1 MNGIIVINKP
11 ANMTSLDV
19 IACLRRRYKQKKFG
33 HAGTLDPMATGVMV
47 VLAGT
52 ATKILPYIQDTDKQ
66 YIASIQ
72 LGAKYDTDD
81 VFGQIEQEAQI
92 HTDFD
97 FEAVLKTF
105 IGKQHQKVPKASAK
119 KIQGKKM
126 YEYLREGLEVPDV
139 YTDIEIYDVNVID
152 QRELSFSIDCSSGT
166 YIRSVCRDFGQKT
179 NNLAAMKSLVRTKA
193 NGFTIEQAQDLD
205 VQEHVVYPINKLL
218 NLPEIQAPEPDR
230 IRNGQ
235 TVQLDCDDDL
245 VLVMD
250 QGENLA
256 IYKRKYEGKNWFSCE
271 RGLR

>member
-19 IACLRRRYKQKKFG
+19 IACLRKRYKQKKFG

-47 VLAGT
+47 VLAGN

-66 YIASIQ
+66 YIATIQ

-81 VFGQIEQEAQI
+81 IFGQIEQEAPI

-97 FEAVLKTF
+97 FDAVLKTF

-126 YEYLREGLEVPDV
+126 YDYLREGLEVPDV
-139 YTDIEIYDVNVID
+139 YTDIEIYNVQAID
-152 QRELSFSIDCSSGT
+152 PQELSFSIDCSSGT
-166 YIRSVCRDFGQKT
+166 YIRSVCRDFGEKT

-193 NGFTIEQAQDLD
+193 NGFSIDQTQDID
-205 VQEHVVYPINKLL
+205 ADEHVIYPINKLL

-235 TVQLDCDDDL
+235 TVQLNSEHDR

-250 QGENLA
+250 QDEVLA
-256 IYKRKYEGKNWFSCE
+256 IYQRKYDGKNWYSCE

>member
-1 MNGIIVINKP
+1 
-11 ANMTSLDV
+11 
-19 IACLRRRYKQKKFG
+19 
-33 HAGTLDPMATGVMV
+33 MATGVMV

-139 YTDIEIYDVNVID
+139 YTDIEIYDVSVID
-152 QRELSFSIDCSSGT
+152 QQELSFSIDCSSGT

-193 NGFTIEQAQDLD
+193 NGFSIEQAQDLD
-205 VQEHVVYPINKLL
+205 AQEHVVYPINKLL

-245 VLVMD
+245 VL
-250 QGENLA
+250 G
-256 IYKRKYEGKNWFSCE
+256 YGSR
-271 RGLR
+271 